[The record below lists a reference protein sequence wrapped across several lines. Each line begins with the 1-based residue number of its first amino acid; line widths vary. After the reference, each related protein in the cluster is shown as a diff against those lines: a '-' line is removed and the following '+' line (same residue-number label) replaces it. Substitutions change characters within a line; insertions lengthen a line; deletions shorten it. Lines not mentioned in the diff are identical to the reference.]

1 MSGIG
6 ISGMGRIGRL
16 LVRKMMSDPTIS
28 QYLKAVNSLHPA
40 ETIAHLLKYDTVHG
54 TWDAD
59 IEIGD
64 HSIIINGHHIAF
76 VMERDPSKLA
86 WSSHG
91 VEIAI
96 DATGK
101 FTDRIGAGSHLAAG
115 ASKVIVTA
123 PGNGLDLTVVMG
135 VNHDLYD
142 TDKHRLLSAA
152 SCTTNCVAPILKVLD
167 DAFKVKSGWVTTVH
181 AFTNDQQHLDNP
193 HIDLRRARACGQSII
208 PTKTGIGKA
217 LVEVLPH
224 LAPVVQG
231 MALRVPVP
239 DVSAVDLVAQLSR
252 EVTVDDVKDAFK
264 QAMKGTYVGIVAINE
279 EPLVS
284 SDYIGN
290 SHSVVVDGLSLMA
303 AGEQLKLLA
312 WYDNEWGYASRVID
326 LAMHVDASLTT
337 SKGGELCDAIGNR

>member
-16 LVRKMMSDPTIS
+16 LVRIMMADQNLSH
-28 QYLKAVNSLHPA
+28 QLKAINSTYPA
-40 ETIAHLLKYDTVHG
+40 ETIAHLLKYDTIHG
-54 TWDAD
+54 TWNVD
-59 IEIGD
+59 IETSD
-64 HSIIINGHHIAF
+64 QALTINGHRIAF
-76 VMERDPSKLA
+76 VMERDPSNIPWELL
-86 WSSHG
+86 G

-101 FTDRIGAGSHLAAG
+101 FNDRAGASLHLVAG

-123 PGNGLDLTVVMG
+123 PGKDLDLTVVMG

-142 TDKHRLLSAA
+142 ANKHHLLSTA
-152 SCTTNCVAPILKVLD
+152 SCTTNCVAPVLKVLD

-193 HIDLRRARACGQSII
+193 HKDLRRARACGQSII
-208 PTKTGIGKA
+208 PTKTGVGKA
-217 LVEVLPH
+217 LTEVLPH
-224 LAPVVQG
+224 LAPLVQG

-239 DVSAVDLVAQLSR
+239 DVSAVDLVAQLGK
-252 EVTVDDVKDAFK
+252 EVTVEEVKLAFK
-264 QAMKGTYVGIVAINE
+264 QAMNGSCKGIISIND

-290 SHSVVVDGLSLMA
+290 SHSVIVDGLSLMA

-312 WYDNEWGYASRVID
+312 WYDNEWGYACRVID
-326 LAMHVDASLTT
+326 FTRHVDTSLVLR
-337 SKGGELCDAIGNR
+337 GGELCDVVGNR

>member
-16 LVRKMMSDPTIS
+16 LVRIMMSDRNLS
-28 QYLKAVNSLHPA
+28 QQLKAINSTHPV
-40 ETIAHLLKYDTVHG
+40 ETIAHLLKYDTLHG
-54 TWDAD
+54 IWNAD
-59 IEIGD
+59 IKYDEQTIT
-64 HSIIINGHHIAF
+64 INGHQIAF
-76 VMERDPSKLA
+76 VMERDPSQLA
-86 WSSHG
+86 WNKLG

-101 FTDRIGAGSHLAAG
+101 FTDRAGAGLHLTAG

-123 PGNGLDLTVVMG
+123 PGKGLDLTVVMG
-135 VNHDLYD
+135 VNHEMYD
-142 TDKHRLLSAA
+142 DDKHRLLSAA

-181 AFTNDQQHLDNP
+181 AYTNDQQHLDNP
-193 HIDLRRARACGQSII
+193 HKDLRRARACGQSII
-208 PTKTGIGKA
+208 PTKTGVGKA

-252 EVTVDDVKDAFK
+252 EVTVEEVKEAFK
-264 QAMKGTYVGIVAINE
+264 QAMAGAYAGVVAINE

-290 SHSVVVDGLSLMA
+290 SHSVIVDGLSLMA

-312 WYDNEWGYASRVID
+312 WYDNEWGYACRVID
-326 LAMHVDASLTT
+326 LARHVVASHAL
-337 SKGGELCDAIGNR
+337 KGGELCDAVGNR

>member
-16 LVRKMMSDPTIS
+16 LVRIMMSDRNLS
-28 QYLKAVNSLHPA
+28 HQLKAINSTHPV
-40 ETIAHLLKYDTVHG
+40 ETIAHLLKYDTMHG
-54 TWDAD
+54 TWNA
-59 IEIGD
+59 EIKYD
-64 HSIIINGHHIAF
+64 EQTITINGHQIAF
-76 VMERDPSKLA
+76 VMERDPSQLA
-86 WSSHG
+86 WDMLG
-91 VEIAI
+91 AQIAI

-101 FTDRIGAGSHLAAG
+101 FTDRAGAGLHLTAG

-123 PGNGLDLTVVMG
+123 PGKGLDLTVVMG
-135 VNHDLYD
+135 VNHELYD
-142 TDKHRLLSAA
+142 DAKHRLLSAA

-193 HIDLRRARACGQSII
+193 HKDLRRARACGQSII
-208 PTKTGIGKA
+208 PTKTGVGSA

-252 EVTVDDVKDAFK
+252 EVTVEEVKTTFK
-264 QAMKGTYVGIVAINE
+264 QAMAGAYAGIVAIND

-290 SHSVVVDGLSLMA
+290 SHSVIVDGLSLMA

-312 WYDNEWGYASRVID
+312 WYDNEWGYACRVID
-326 LAMHVDASLTT
+326 LARHVDASLTL
-337 SKGGELCDAIGNR
+337 KGGELCDAIGNR